1 MRWILH
7 RRRTLVLLS
16 LWSLAGC
23 QTLSN
28 RDPSSAEY
36 GNNAYWPG
44 DEVANNSAYS
54 DLSPQQKD
62 QLARHG
68 LLTSEASRWD
78 ITHSPPVKDPA
89 TVPNAWE
96 RMRLGYRLEVPDNP
110 RVQQEI
116 DWYLNHPDYLDRV
129 QQRARLYLHFILTEI
144 EEKDIPTEIALLPV
158 VESAFHPFAYSPAQA
173 AGLWQFIPS
182 TGKLYGLKQNWWYD
196 GRRDIVESTRAAL
209 DFLVELKDM
218 FDGDWELA
226 LASYNAG
233 PGTVTRAVERNRQ
246 QGKPTDFWSL
256 DLPQETKCY
265 VPRLLAIAK
274 LMESPEQYGLNVPP
288 IPNSP
293 YFAEVEVG
301 GQLDLKVAANLAGMS
316 LDELHK
322 LNPGFN
328 RRAMDPEGPHRLHL
342 PIQTIGGF
350 QSALARLDT
359 NQRMPWQ
366 RYQVRRGEDLE
377 RLARRYNVDEDL
389 LRQVNRMQ
397 TDKPRQGSYILVP
410 DVEPTVAPET
420 DSEAPTLVAAAA
432 PAPAHEHQI
441 HHDSAVVKAREVVRS
456 SGYSAKAIAAKLNK
470 SYVVRK
476 GETLWSVARKFD
488 VNPRELARWNGKPA
502 NVSLRAGDN
511 LILAEREASPSLPPA
526 LPQKPLSKKEPGPT
540 NIKGAPAAKLA
551 AHTPP
556 APPAK
561 PTAAAKPAPKALAMN
576 YQVQKGETL
585 TGIARKFNVSV
596 DDIKR
601 WNEIKN
607 KDIRPGQRLTLN
619 LDGARLASN
628 RSL

>member
-23 QTLSN
+23 QTLSS
-28 RDPSSAEY
+28 RDPSLAEH
-36 GNNAYWPG
+36 GNGAYWPG
-44 DEVANNSAYS
+44 ESEFADTSAYS
-54 DLSPQQKD
+54 ELSPQQKD

-68 LLTSEASRWD
+68 LLTSETPRWD

-89 TVPNAWE
+89 TVADAWD
-96 RMRLGYRLEVPDNP
+96 RMRLGYRLEVPDNS

-144 EEKDIPTEIALLPV
+144 EGKDIPTEIALLPV

-226 LASYNAG
+226 LAGYNAG
-233 PGTVTRAVERNRQ
+233 PGTVSRAVERNRQ

-256 DLPQETKCY
+256 DLPQETRCY

-274 LMESPEQYGLNVPP
+274 LMESPEQYGISVQP

-301 GQLDLKVAANLAGMS
+301 SQLDLKVAANLAGMS

-328 RRAMDPEGPHRLHL
+328 RLAMDPEGPHRLHL

-377 RLARRYNVDEDL
+377 RIARRYSVDADL

-397 TDKPRQGSYILVP
+397 TDKPRQGNYILVP
-410 DVEPTVAPET
+410 DIEPSVVSET
-420 DSEAPTLVAAAA
+420 DSEASTLVAAA
-432 PAPAHEHQI
+432 PAPAREHQI
-441 HHDSAVVKAREVVRS
+441 HHDSAVIKAREVVRS
-456 SGYSAKAIAAKLNK
+456 SGYNAKAIAAKLNK
-470 SYVVRK
+470 SYVVQK

-502 NVSLRAGDN
+502 NVSLRAGDS
-511 LILAEREASPSLPPA
+511 LMLAQREPSPSLPPPP
-526 LPQKPLSKKEPGPT
+526 PQKPLSKKEPE
-540 NIKGAPAAKLA
+540 NLKGAPAAKLA
-551 AHTPP
+551 SRTPP
-556 APPAK
+556 TLPSK
-561 PTAAAKPAPKALAMN
+561 PTTAAKPAPKALAMN

>member
-1 MRWILH
+1 
-7 RRRTLVLLS
+7 
-16 LWSLAGC
+16 
-23 QTLSN
+23 
-28 RDPSSAEY
+28 
-36 GNNAYWPG
+36 
-44 DEVANNSAYS
+44 
-54 DLSPQQKD
+54 
-62 QLARHG
+62 
-68 LLTSEASRWD
+68 
-78 ITHSPPVKDPA
+78 
-89 TVPNAWE
+89 
-96 RMRLGYRLEVPDNP
+96 
-110 RVQQEI
+110 
-116 DWYLNHPDYLDRV
+116 
-129 QQRARLYLHFILTEI
+129 
-144 EEKDIPTEIALLPV
+144 
-158 VESAFHPFAYSPAQA
+158 
-173 AGLWQFIPS
+173 
-182 TGKLYGLKQNWWYD
+182 
-196 GRRDIVESTRAAL
+196 
-209 DFLVELKDM
+209 M

-226 LASYNAG
+226 LAGYNAG
-233 PGTVTRAVERNRQ
+233 PGTVSRAVERNRQ

-256 DLPQETKCY
+256 DLPQETRCY

-274 LMESPEQYGLNVPP
+274 LMESPEQYGLSVQP

-328 RRAMDPEGPHRLHL
+328 RLAMDPEGPHRLHL

-366 RYQVRRGEDLE
+366 RYRVRRGEDLE
-377 RLARRYNVDEDL
+377 RIARRYSVDADL

-397 TDKPRQGSYILVP
+397 TDKPRQGNYILVP
-410 DVEPTVAPET
+410 DIEPSVVSET
-420 DSEAPTLVAAAA
+420 DSEAPVLVAAA
-432 PAPAHEHQI
+432 PATAREHQI
-441 HHDSAVVKAREVVRS
+441 HHDSAVIKAREVVRS
-456 SGYSAKAIAAKLNK
+456 SGYNAKAIAAKLNK
-470 SYVVRK
+470 SYVVQK

-502 NVSLRAGDN
+502 NVSLRAGDS
-511 LILAEREASPSLPPA
+511 LILAQREPNPSLPPTP
-526 LPQKPLSKKEPGPT
+526 PQKPLSKKGAG
-540 NIKGAPAAKLA
+540 NLKGAPAAKLA
-551 AHTPP
+551 SRTPP
-556 APPAK
+556 TLPSK
-561 PTAAAKPAPKALAMN
+561 PTTAAKPAPRALAMN

-619 LDGARLASN
+619 LDGTRLASN